1 MLIVSGECGWCEGV
15 DWFVQ
20 AYYVFSS
27 DSSCLA
33 FLLAEDS
40 PRFAGTLFYVFLCIQ
55 EVSFSYIYND
65 KLVYFLIISRRG
77 VYVSRVRS

>member
-1 MLIVSGECGWCEGV
+1 M
-15 DWFVQ
+15 
-20 AYYVFSS
+20 FSS

-55 EVSFSYIYND
+55 EVSFHIYND

>member
-15 DWFVQ
+15 DWFVIG
-20 AYYVFSS
+20 YMFSSS

-40 PRFAGTLFYVFLCIQ
+40 PRFAGTLFYVFLFIQ
-55 EVSFSYIYND
+55 EVSFSYIQ
-65 KLVYFLIISRRG
+65 
-77 VYVSRVRS
+77 